1 MSRHENRDRHVEDVE
16 GIEEEMLHREE
27 HPDNREERQ
36 MGDVPHDEG
45 TFVSEAWDHGPGQ
58 DPITAAHL

>member
-1 MSRHENRDRHVEDVE
+1 MSMHENRDKNFEDVE
-16 GIEEEMLHREE
+16 QELLGREE
-27 HPDNREERQ
+27 HPPNDEERQ

-45 TFVSEAWDHGPGQ
+45 TFVSEAWDHGPGE